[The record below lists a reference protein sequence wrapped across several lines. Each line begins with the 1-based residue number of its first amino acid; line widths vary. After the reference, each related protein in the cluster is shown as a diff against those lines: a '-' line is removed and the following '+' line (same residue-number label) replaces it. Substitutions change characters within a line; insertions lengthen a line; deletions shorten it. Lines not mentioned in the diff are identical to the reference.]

1 MMKIVALFMTVAVAV
16 TASIEMPMEIQADSE
31 LGMRL
36 LSEARE
42 LEGSEWTHTWVAGYS
57 LKFEGC
63 HHISQWNP
71 EAVRFAVS
79 RVLFGDVSPLY
90 SCSSFSPKLVSL
102 FSFPLDGRWR
112 RTSHDKATCPLQA
125 LPNWLLW

>member
-71 EAVRFAVS
+71 EAVRFLCRA
-79 RVLFGDVSPLY
+79 FY
-90 SCSSFSPKLVSL
+90 LVMYHCCIL
-102 FSFPLDGRWR
+102 ARH
-112 RTSHDKATCPLQA
+112 SHRNLSHCFRFR
-125 LPNWLLW
+125 